1 MKRRTP
7 NQYPSENQE
16 SVRVE
21 YIHFI
26 ARILLLITLV
36 QSCQNA
42 PTKTIQPEDVN
53 FKWEAKDP
61 ILDAFMFNEEDW
73 IAIKDPSIVQH
84 EGQWHLFCTL
94 RGKERS
100 HAMVY
105 TAFDDFENAA

>member
-1 MKRRTP
+1 MKRKTP
-7 NQYPSENQE
+7 NHCTPRNNQPLK
-16 SVRVE
+16 VKLIRLVLLALPFTL
-21 YIHFI
+21 FI
-26 ARILLLITLV
+26 
-36 QSCQNA
+36 QSCQNT

-61 ILDAFMFNEEDW
+61 ILDAFMFDEEDW